1 MALTVKKKHALR
13 GIKYDMSDF
22 LGSCVTVYCNLASG
36 SPASLKPV
44 STPCLDQSMIP
55 NYEWDNPGLLA
66 KGTHVPAKII
76 MKLLYAARVARPAL
90 LQSTCHL
97 ARFITR
103 WTLAHDRMLNR
114 LMSYVNCTTAQA
126 LISIIGDEPQDCR
139 LVAYVD
145 ADHASDKRDKKST
158 SGVVLFL
165 VGPNTLAPIT
175 AFSKA
180 QSCVSHSSTESE
192 LVALDQCI
200 RSEAVPITW
209 FWEQVMPILGC
220 KYTLG
225 VPIGS
230 NINYLTSPLG
240 FYLWGMN
247 LKSLFLAMSR

>member
-1 MALTVKKKHALR
+1 
-13 GIKYDMSDF
+13 
-22 LGSCVTVYCNLASG
+22 
-36 SPASLKPV
+36 
-44 STPCLDQSMIP
+44 MIP
-55 NYEWDNPGLLA
+55 NYEWDNPGVLA

-76 MKLLYAARVARPAL
+76 MKLLYAARVARPDL

-114 LMSYVNCTTAQA
+114 LMSYVNCTTKQA
-126 LISIIGDEPQDCR
+126 LISVIGDEPQDCR

-209 FWEQVMPILGC
+209 FWEQVLPILGC
-220 KYTLG
+220 QYTLRITHWSKFQLYDFAPWSFISG
-225 VPIGS
+225 EPSRSRYPSPRQDEKYRRCYEIRAAGS
-230 NINYLTSPLG
+230 SH
-240 FYLWGMN
+240 
-247 LKSLFLAMSR
+247 